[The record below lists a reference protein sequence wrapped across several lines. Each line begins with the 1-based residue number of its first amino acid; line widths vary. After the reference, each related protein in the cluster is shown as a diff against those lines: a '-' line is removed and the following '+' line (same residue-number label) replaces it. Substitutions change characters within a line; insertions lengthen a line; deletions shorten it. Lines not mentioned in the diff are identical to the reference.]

1 MTDYIVLRAVSL
13 LFFFFFFHSVAWW
26 RHKQQIQIE
35 HNDKKTKDRKKK
47 KNNNNLSYFCASA
60 LHPFISQFRGTLKKK
75 KKKVISFVMCD
86 SLFASMYTGNFIMAP
101 PVILLLLAPISKTHP
116 GTV

>member
-13 LFFFFFFHSVAWW
+13 LFFFSSSTALHGGGTNS
-26 RHKQQIQIE
+26 RSRSSTMI
-35 HNDKKTKDRKKK
+35 KKNERQKEK

-75 KKKVISFVMCD
+75 KK
-86 SLFASMYTGNFIMAP
+86 GNLICN
-101 PVILLLLAPISKTHP
+101 V
-116 GTV
+116 